1 MADSAQDPT
10 QLSDQ
15 PAGDLLR
22 QLSEQTATLVRQ
34 ELDLARAEVTE
45 KGKQAGLGAGMFGAA
60 GLIGLFALGALT
72 AAIILLLATAIT
84 GWLSALIVAAV
95 YGAVAGVLV
104 LNGRSRVQRA
114 VPPVPEQSLESVK
127 TDVEVTRE
135 RVQEG
140 RR

>member
-95 YGAVAGVLV
+95 YSAVAGVLV